1 MVAVVKNAESLRN
14 LFAAI
19 TEQTFQC
26 DLGIADPPL
35 TDYLTDML
43 LRFSRS
49 ETLYKLRSIIGR
61 RLEDVAAML
70 FEAEQRQGKPRR
82 EIYRHIGDFTLSWT
96 GVYPEALNHLQ
107 VAGSRDSLLDYREQ
121 GKRSYMIA
129 STFEDEPYKEE
140 APVLRRLA
148 VEFDLCSVG
157 LRQVRKEWE
166 KPTMT
171 ANNDQGPND

>member
-1 MVAVVKNAESLRN
+1 MVAVVKNAESLRH
-14 LFAAI
+14 LFAAL

-49 ETLYKLRSIIGR
+49 DTLYKIRSVIGR
-61 RLEDVAAML
+61 RMEDVAAML
-70 FEAEQRQGKPRR
+70 LEADQRQGKPRR
-82 EIYRHIGDFTLSWT
+82 EIYRHIGDFTLFWT
-96 GVYPEALNHLQ
+96 GVYPEALNSLQ
-107 VAGSRDSLLDYREQ
+107 SSDGRDSLLDYREQ
-121 GKRSYMIA
+121 GKRSYYIA
-129 STFEDEPYKEE
+129 STFDDEPYRDE
-140 APVLRRLA
+140 APILRRLS

-166 KPTMT
+166 KPLPEV
-171 ANNDQGPND
+171 GPPPASS